1 MPGASRP
8 SGVELIA
15 AERRRQVEEE
25 GYTAERDAD
34 LPDGSLSAAAVCYAT
49 DEPLYVRDEGAASVM
64 FKDPWPWDEGVDKRP
79 CEGNVTLYRWKPVE
93 RLALLVKAGALIAA
107 EIDLLQSRS
116 YFDDPKTVLK
126 CGGPEDE

>member
-15 AERRRQVEEE
+15 AERKRQVEEE

-49 DEPLYVRDEGAASVM
+49 DEPLYTRDEAAASVT
-64 FKDPWPWDEGVDKRP
+64 FKDPWPWDFGADKRP
-79 CEGNVTLYRWKPVE
+79 YNGNMVLHKWKPAE

-107 EIDLLQSRS
+107 EIDLLQSRP